1 VTKLKIN
8 HAIKLRIY
16 SLRLVPVAMD
26 WGLAPPG
33 KGRATTDLDAMA
45 AARMNKIENLT

>member
-16 SLRLVPVAMD
+16 SLRLVD

-33 KGRATTDLDAMA
+33 TGRATTDLDAMA
-45 AARMNKIENLT
+45 AAARMNKIENLT